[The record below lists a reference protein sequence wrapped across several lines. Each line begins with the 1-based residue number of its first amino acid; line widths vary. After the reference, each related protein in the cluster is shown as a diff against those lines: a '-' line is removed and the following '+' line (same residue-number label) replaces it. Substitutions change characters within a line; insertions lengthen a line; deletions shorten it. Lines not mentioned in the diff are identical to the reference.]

1 MISESVDNSFA
12 NKHQDVF
19 HPPVETITL
28 YFLVM
33 TAAYSDTIASLQY
46 HCTEFSTQMI
56 VKTYRNT
63 LHLLRISQ
71 STAGLVMKFIIIQLI
86 FLQQYF
92 LLPCNITQYY
102 TILHNITQYYTLLHN
117 IT

>member
-33 TAAYSDTIASLQY
+33 TARSCIASISLLGHGLTVKLSRVASPAGRIAAYLCGHFKCNLLLAQARPR
-46 HCTEFSTQMI
+46 MI
-56 VKTYRNT
+56 Q
-63 LHLLRISQ
+63 HLS
-71 STAGLVMKFIIIQLI
+71 S
-86 FLQQYF
+86 
-92 LLPCNITQYY
+92 
-102 TILHNITQYYTLLHN
+102 
-117 IT
+117 